1 MHTPGP
7 WVNDPHNT
15 GAIGDVSESATGTCV
30 AQAQARQPLAAGKPD
45 VERAANARLIAAA
58 PEMLEALEQ
67 AASSFDSIRGAV
79 ESNQVV
85 DKDVHGLA
93 VARMNEIRAVIAKAR
108 GEG

>member
-1 MHTPGP
+1 
-7 WVNDPHNT
+7 
-15 GAIGDVSESATGTCV
+15 
-30 AQAQARQPLAAGKPD
+30 
-45 VERAANARLIAAA
+45 
-58 PEMLEALEQ
+58 MLEALEQ